1 MRIDLSFE
9 LDAPGLQP
17 FRDAWLQQCE
27 CRRDRPLGALAA
39 RALAAQAAIPLDTPA
54 VCRDRL
60 AAIPDLVALL
70 IDPGWPLPSCEHAHL
85 SGALAYFCERM
96 DLIPDGAAH
105 FGLLDDTI
113 VLEMAL
119 AECAETWCD
128 WREYRA
134 WREAFPGA
142 GPLERRRWHAMREA
156 LLRDALRRARLA
168 SYLATP
174 ARGHFAPAGAAL
186 DFPEAVQFGL
196 H

>member
-1 MRIDLSFE
+1 MRIDFNFE
-9 LDAPGLQP
+9 PDDPDLQP

-27 CRRDRPLGALAA
+27 RRRDRPLGALAA
-39 RALAAQAAIPLDTPA
+39 RALSAQAAIPLDAPA
-54 VCRDRL
+54 ACRDRL

-70 IDPGWPLPSCEHAHL
+70 IDPGWPLPSHEHARL

-96 DLIPDGAAH
+96 DLIPDDASH
-105 FGLLDDTI
+105 FGLLDDAI
-113 VLEMAL
+113 VLAMAL
-119 AECAETWCD
+119 SDCAETWCD

-134 WREAFPGA
+134 WREACPEA
-142 GPLERRRWHAMREA
+142 GPLDRRQWHATRDA

-174 ARGHFAPAGAAL
+174 SRGRYAPAGAAL